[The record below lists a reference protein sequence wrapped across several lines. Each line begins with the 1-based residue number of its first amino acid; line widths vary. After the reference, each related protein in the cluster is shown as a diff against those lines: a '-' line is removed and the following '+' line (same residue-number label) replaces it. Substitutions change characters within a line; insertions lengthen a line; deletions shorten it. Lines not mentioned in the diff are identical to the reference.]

1 MSDQPLAPPMSSRF
15 LHAMA
20 KVMLLTAGLHVV
32 CNIGI
37 ALSGDAVNWSQQ
49 LKLPASML
57 FLAGCLFLLAK
68 QSRKGDARSEHDSQ

>member
-1 MSDQPLAPPMSSRF
+1 MSDKPLAPPLPPRF

-37 ALSGDAVNWSQQ
+37 ALSGVAVDWTRQ

-68 QSRKGDARSEHDSQ
+68 QSRKGGGSSEHDSQ